1 MSTPKIKSKTLWS
14 DTCGSLAS
22 LSDGA
27 IPQKLEDF
35 GEKIAGARKDLW
47 QGAAASSRP
56 GENAPVTLATQ
67 LPEPDYQQAVANGT
81 PWENLAALKAIR
93 DAFPGMPR
101 RPYAL
106 EDWLGKAA
114 CARVVFGLLLA
125 GTATGRD
132 VIHRW
137 ILVAGNR
144 FDLYLKL
151 GFPAFLSARAW
162 RVATGI
168 TAAGRDA
175 TFAVLGGK
183 IMASAEGWGEEAK
196 NEMVGFIREQIAVGE
211 TKPARSARP
220 VAFSV
225 YTNRKTGDLYIGKMA
240 GGEII
245 PLKTGFGT
253 PTAAFQYIEDNR
265 AELEAAWKALKEP
278 ACRRAA
284 NDPRRGP
291 ARRDGDATP
300 EAFLQKFGFRGVQ
313 FGNWVENDRRR
324 RDLNDAHDALTDL
337 AEAVGIPVAALGFGG
352 KLGLAFGARGKGK
365 AMAHYEP
372 GLAVINLTKTAGPGC
387 LAHEWFHALDNLS
400 QIGSEEKAAFA
411 TANGDGAFRDLT
423 HALSAGTFAA
433 RSRRLDA
440 IRSKRYFGK
449 IEELAARAFEKYVIG
464 KLDEAGDSNDYL
476 ANINVDSR
484 AYPTAEEMENGITRA
499 FDALFA
505 TLKQN
510 QLAHFAAPQPGILLC
525 KTGKTFKRLK
535 PVSVFTP
542 RPGAAK

>member
-22 LSDGA
+22 LNDGA
-27 IPQKLEDF
+27 TPQKLEDF
-35 GEKIAGARKDLW
+35 GEKITGARKDLW
-47 QGAAASSRP
+47 QGVAASSRP
-56 GENAPVTLATQ
+56 GDNAPVTLATQ
-67 LPEPDYQQAVANGT
+67 LPEPDYQQAVKNGT

-93 DAFPGMPR
+93 DVFPAMPR

-106 EDWLGKAA
+106 KDWLGQAA
-114 CARVVFGLLLA
+114 RAREVFGLLLS

-132 VIHRW
+132 VIRRW
-137 ILVAGNR
+137 TLVAGDR
-144 FDLYLKL
+144 FALYLNL

-162 RVATGI
+162 RVETGI
-168 TAAGRDA
+168 NDGDRDA

-183 IMASAEGWGEEAK
+183 VMASAEGWGEEAK
-196 NEMVGFIREQIAVGE
+196 TEMIGFIREQIEAGE

-225 YTNRKTGDLYIGKMA
+225 YTNRKTGDFYIGKMA

-245 PLKTGFGT
+245 PLRTGFGT
-253 PTAAFQYIEDNR
+253 PTAAFQYIEANR

-291 ARRDGDATP
+291 ARRDADATP
-300 EAFLQKFGFRGVQ
+300 EAFLQKFSFRGVQ
-313 FGNWVENDRRR
+313 FGNWVENDRRH

-372 GLAVINLTKTAGPGC
+372 GQTVINLTKTAGPGC

-400 QIGSEEKAAFA
+400 QTDPEGKAAFA
-411 TANGDGAFRDLT
+411 TANGNGVFRELA

-433 RSRRLDA
+433 RSRLLDA
-440 IRSKRYFGK
+440 IRGKRYLGK

-464 KLDEAGDSNDYL
+464 KLDEAGVSNDYL

-484 AYPTAEEMENGITRA
+484 AYPTPEEMENGITRA
-499 FDALFA
+499 FDALFDA
-505 TLKQN
+505 LQT
-510 QLAHFAAPQPGILLC
+510 
-525 KTGKTFKRLK
+525 
-535 PVSVFTP
+535 TP
-542 RPGAAK
+542 KS